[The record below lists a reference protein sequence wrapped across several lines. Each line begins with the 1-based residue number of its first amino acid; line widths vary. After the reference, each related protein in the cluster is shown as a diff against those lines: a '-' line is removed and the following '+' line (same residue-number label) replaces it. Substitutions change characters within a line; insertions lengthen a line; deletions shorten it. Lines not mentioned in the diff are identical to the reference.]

1 MTLQFL
7 TLDQIKKHLR
17 IDPEETMYD
26 DELLVYGCSA
36 ENAALKYME
45 RDLASLYEE
54 YMKVPED
61 IIHACLC
68 RVGASFK
75 YREDITDRNLYRV
88 PYTWDML
95 LLPYLP
101 PDKL

>member
-7 TLDQIKKHLR
+7 TLEQIKKHLR

-26 DELLVYGCSA
+26 DELLVYGCAA

-61 IIHACLC
+61 IVLACLC
-68 RVGASFK
+68 GVSTSFK
-75 YREDITDRNLYRV
+75 YRERFSERTLYRV
-88 PYTWDML
+88 PYTWDL
-95 LLPYLP
+95 LLMPYLP